1 MVLNSTLIG
10 IHSNRRSGFF
20 FSSAFP
26 LTLLA
31 PMGNSIWPLF
41 LIVGSNLVYQL
52 SSRGAAKGVNP
63 FAALVVAYAIAVAAS
78 LALLLAT
85 SKGTPILPQLRSL
98 NFANYLLGLAIIGL
112 EGGFLC
118 LYRAGWSASVGPIVT
133 YSAVAVL
140 LLLVGALFL
149 GEHVGWRQ
157 ILGVALCLG
166 GIALV
171 TTRG

>member
-1 MVLNSTLIG
+1 MG
-10 IHSNRRSGFF
+10 HSV
-20 FSSAFP
+20 
-26 LTLLA
+26 
-31 PMGNSIWPLF
+31 WPLF

-63 FAALVVAYAIAVAAS
+63 FAALVVAYGIAGVAS
-78 LALLLAT
+78 LAMLLVTTRGAE
-85 SKGTPILPQLRSL
+85 IVPQLRSL
-98 NFANYLLGLAIIGL
+98 NIANYLLGLAIIGL

-149 GEHVGWRQ
+149 GESVGWRQ
-157 ILGVALCLG
+157 ILGVALCLA

-171 TTRG
+171 TSKS

>member
-1 MVLNSTLIG
+1 
-10 IHSNRRSGFF
+10 
-20 FSSAFP
+20 
-26 LTLLA
+26 
-31 PMGNSIWPLF
+31 MGHALWPLF
-41 LIVGSNLVYQL
+41 LIIGSNIVYQL
-52 SSRGAAKGVNP
+52 SSRGAARNVNP
-63 FAALVVAYAIAVAAS
+63 FAALVAAYAIATAAS
-78 LALLLAT
+78 LALFFAT
-85 SKGTPILPQLRSL
+85 SKGAALLPQVRSL
-98 NFANYLLGLAIIGL
+98 NLANFLLGLAIVGL

-157 ILGVALCLG
+157 VLGVALCLA

-171 TTRG
+171 TSKS

>member
-1 MVLNSTLIG
+1 
-10 IHSNRRSGFF
+10 
-20 FSSAFP
+20 
-26 LTLLA
+26 
-31 PMGNSIWPLF
+31 MGHALWPLF
-41 LIVGSNLVYQL
+41 LIIGSNIVYQL
-52 SSRGAAKGVNP
+52 SSRGAARNVNP
-63 FAALVVAYAIAVAAS
+63 FAALVAAYAIATAAS
-78 LALLLAT
+78 LALFFAT
-85 SKGTPILPQLRSL
+85 SKGAALLPQVRSL
-98 NFANYLLGLAIIGL
+98 NLANFLLGLAIVGL

-157 ILGVALCLG
+157 VLGVALCLA

-171 TTRG
+171 TSKG

>member
-1 MVLNSTLIG
+1 
-10 IHSNRRSGFF
+10 
-20 FSSAFP
+20 
-26 LTLLA
+26 
-31 PMGNSIWPLF
+31 MGHALWPLF
-41 LIVGSNLVYQL
+41 LIIGSNIVYQL
-52 SSRGAAKGVNP
+52 SSRGAARNVNP
-63 FAALVVAYAIAVAAS
+63 FAALVAAYAIATAAS
-78 LALLLAT
+78 LALFFAT
-85 SKGTPILPQLRSL
+85 SKGAALLPQVRSL
-98 NFANYLLGLAIIGL
+98 NLANFLLGLAIVGL

-157 ILGVALCLG
+157 VLGVALCLA

-171 TTRG
+171 TSIG

>member
-1 MVLNSTLIG
+1 
-10 IHSNRRSGFF
+10 
-20 FSSAFP
+20 
-26 LTLLA
+26 
-31 PMGNSIWPLF
+31 MGHALWPLF
-41 LIVGSNLVYQL
+41 LIVGSNLLYQL

-63 FAALVVAYAIAVAAS
+63 FAALVAAYAIAAAAA
-78 LALLLAT
+78 LALFFAT
-85 SKGTPILPQLRSL
+85 SKGAALGAQLRGL
-98 NFANYLLGLAIIGL
+98 NLANVLLGLAIVGL

-157 ILGVALCLG
+157 VLGVALCLA

-171 TTRG
+171 TSKS

>member
-1 MVLNSTLIG
+1 
-10 IHSNRRSGFF
+10 
-20 FSSAFP
+20 
-26 LTLLA
+26 
-31 PMGNSIWPLF
+31 MGDALWPLF

-63 FAALVVAYAIAVAAS
+63 FAALVAAYGIALAAS
-78 LALLLAT
+78 LALFFATAKGVSLGGQFRGMNLAN
-85 SKGTPILPQLRSL
+85 L
-98 NFANYLLGLAIIGL
+98 LLGLAIIGL

-118 LYRAGWSASVGPIVT
+118 LYRHGWSASVGPIVT

-140 LLLVGALFL
+140 LLIIGALFL

-157 ILGVALCLG
+157 IVGTLLCIG

-171 TTRG
+171 TSR

>member
-1 MVLNSTLIG
+1 
-10 IHSNRRSGFF
+10 
-20 FSSAFP
+20 
-26 LTLLA
+26 
-31 PMGNSIWPLF
+31 MGNAIWPLF
-41 LIVGSNLVYQL
+41 LIVGSNVVYQL

-63 FAALVVAYAIAVAAS
+63 FAALVVAYAIAAVAS
-78 LALLLAT
+78 LALFFAT
-85 SKGTPILPQLRSL
+85 GRGVALGAQVRSL
-98 NFANYLLGLAIIGL
+98 NCANYMLGLAIIGL

-149 GEHVGWRQ
+149 GEHVGWKQ
-157 ILGVALCLG
+157 VAGVVLCLA

-171 TTRG
+171 TSK